1 MTRVLCI
8 WVQGLRLEISG
19 RDRPGLLSDVTRVL
33 RENSVSLT
41 RAECATRGER
51 ATMTFYVTT
60 ASGGG
65 DVDPKWVVASVEEEL
80 GEGIKAAVSSG
91 GLAAL
96 NRSSS
101 NNDVQSAR
109 ITTAGGGATTSVRA
123 SFGSLLWSHIER
135 LSNNFGSISSSNA
148 TPL

>member
-1 MTRVLCI
+1 M
-8 WVQGLRLEISG
+8 RLEVSG

-65 DVDPKWVVASVEEEL
+65 DVDPKRVVASVEEEL

-91 GLAAL
+91 AVAAL

-101 NNDVQSAR
+101 INDVQSAT
-109 ITTAGGGATTSVRA
+109 ITTAGGVAARSKSTTSVRS

-135 LSNNFGSISSSNA
+135 LSNNFGSIS
-148 TPL
+148 P